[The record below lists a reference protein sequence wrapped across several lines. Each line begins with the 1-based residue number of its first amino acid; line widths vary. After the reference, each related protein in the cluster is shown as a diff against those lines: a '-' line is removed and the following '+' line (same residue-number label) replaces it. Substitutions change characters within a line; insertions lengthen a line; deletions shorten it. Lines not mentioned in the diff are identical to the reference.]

1 MKQEKPLLECGIKMY
16 HIDREDDAGVYT
28 VFSALARERV
38 FLPVNRDGN
47 MVSLSTDMGNVI
59 AVFSSPD
66 RLGDEEGIELREV
79 YLRDYIDGI
88 MRSGMHI
95 LINPFSPEDC
105 QFIVPNAALEKM
117 LLPLIQ
123 RKEDL

>member
-1 MKQEKPLLECGIKMY
+1 
-16 HIDREDDAGVYT
+16 
-28 VFSALARERV
+28 
-38 FLPVNRDGN
+38 

-66 RLGDEEGIELREV
+66 RLGDEDGIELREV

-88 MRSGMHI
+88 IRSGMHI